1 MRHSGTAVMTI
12 LALPGA
18 ALAHSGHGLR
28 GGHLHGDDA
37 AVIIVIT
44 LSIITLALFA
54 AQKSGKG
61 PRVALQRFFRG
72 AGK

>member
-1 MRHSGTAVMTI
+1 MRHSGTAVLTI

-37 AVIIVIT
+37 ALIIVVA
-44 LSIITLALFA
+44 LSIITLALFV

-61 PRVALQRFFRG
+61 LRVTLQRFFRG
-72 AGK
+72 GGK